1 MSQIR
6 YIQVDQKPRS
16 VLMQIIG
23 AIVGVGVL
31 IVSVVLGAFLM
42 AGMLGFVLIAA
53 AFVYGRLWWLR
64 RQFQQAAND
73 EFIET
78 EYRVV
83 DSARDSD
90 RRPD

>member
-6 YIQVDQKPRS
+6 FIQVDQKPRS
-16 VLMQIIG
+16 FLMQVIG

-31 IVSVVLGAFLM
+31 IISVILGAFLM
-42 AGMLGFVLIAA
+42 AGLLGFILIAA
-53 AFVYGRLWWLR
+53 AFIYGRVWWLR

-83 DSARDSD
+83 DSARD
-90 RRPD
+90 RKNRPD

>member
-1 MSQIR
+1 MTQIR

-16 VLMQIIG
+16 FLMQVVG
-23 AIVGVGVL
+23 AIVGLGVL
-31 IVSVVLGAFLM
+31 VVCVVLGAFLM
-42 AGMLGFVLIAA
+42 AGLLGFVLIAA
-53 AFVYGRLWWLR
+53 AFVYGRIWWLR

-83 DSARDSD
+83 DSARDRE

>member
-1 MSQIR
+1 MTQIR

-16 VLMQIIG
+16 FLMQVVG
-23 AIVGVGVL
+23 AIVGLGVL
-31 IVSVVLGAFLM
+31 VVCVVLGAFLM
-42 AGMLGFVLIAA
+42 AGLLGFVLIAA
-53 AFVYGRLWWLR
+53 AFVYGRIWWLR

-83 DSARDSD
+83 DSARDSE